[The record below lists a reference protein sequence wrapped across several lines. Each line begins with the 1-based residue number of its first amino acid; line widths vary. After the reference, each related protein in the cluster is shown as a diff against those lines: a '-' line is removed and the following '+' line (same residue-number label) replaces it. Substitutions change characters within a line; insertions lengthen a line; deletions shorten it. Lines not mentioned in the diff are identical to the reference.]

1 MRWQGTSTIAPKPSS
16 LAEVPR
22 FDRSMI
28 AHADLHAPLSMHEVK
43 PWSCSVDVHFADLQ
57 EHLLNCLQVHCPRPR
72 TAAKKPY
79 LSPELWTSREQKIRC
94 RKNLKINSK
103 LLQRET
109 LARVFSAWQQTL
121 GKEDSVTLDMSLNF
135 GTSLRCFAVHL
146 TCQYHRFS
154 KQLRTSIAKAKSL
167 LLKHALDELPR
178 NTPASCILQVLRAY
192 TGPNQKLRQGMT
204 PLPAIKDQHGDGA
217 RGPKTLSTDRLTIS
231 LDSKVAFASMS
242 TRRERNGLKTCK
254 SFQPPT
260 CTSPLSICH
269 RCVNLNFHF
278 DK

>member
-1 MRWQGTSTIAPKPSS
+1 M
-16 LAEVPR
+16 
-22 FDRSMI
+22 
-28 AHADLHAPLSMHEVK
+28 
-43 PWSCSVDVHFADLQ
+43 
-57 EHLLNCLQVHCPRPR
+57 HCPRPR

-167 LLKHALDELPR
+167 LLKHTLDELPR
-178 NTPASCILQVLRAY
+178 NTPASRIQQVLKAY
-192 TGPNQKLRQGMT
+192 TGPNQQKLRQGMT
-204 PLPAIKDQHGDGA
+204 PLPAIKDQHGEWCSWAQDTVNRWA
-217 RGPKTLSTDRLTIS
+217 DY
-231 LDSKVAFASMS
+231 FA
-242 TRRERNGLKTCK
+242 GLEGGVRIDEHTQRKEWIETCK